1 MGTVMNLLLVFKSF
15 ICSIYFQS
23 EDTVNLFILINWY
36 YWLTS
41 RKGKQKIR
49 EKWNICFFN
58 LENKNIINLIKIGIY
73 TTINNI
79 DQKDLT
85 TK

>member
-1 MGTVMNLLLVFKSF
+1 MNLLLVFKSF
-15 ICSIYFQS
+15 IWSIYFQS

-41 RKGKQKIR
+41 RKRKQKIR

>member
-1 MGTVMNLLLVFKSF
+1 MNLLLVFKSF
-15 ICSIYFQS
+15 IWSIYFQS

-49 EKWNICFFN
+49 EKCNICFFN